1 MGTNSSCPK
10 SSNFLSDKIAL
21 KISHLAFL
29 AEFDEFDEFDSA
41 KIARFKC
48 NTHAMMFLAVA
59 WEREIFF

>member
-21 KISHLAFL
+21 KNSHLAFL
-29 AEFDEFDEFDSA
+29 AEFDEFDSA